1 MRADA
6 VFVNRKTHSNPRR
19 RVVARRGSFVW
30 SDVIFLI
37 VVRSTWL
44 ERARSGRRRT
54 LARAMAAAS
63 RVALVF
69 AVLSL
74 AASSASTADVV
85 ASESEKAGAP
95 AGGGECA
102 ATFPGVSETCCVALS
117 ADASSDAPASR
128 RPLTRMAYASGKSPP
143 YDAGHYGTCVH
154 TPDASYFLVAWHAD
168 SLFQGVPFAELGLCL
183 PSACRKADVLALVGT
198 RPATARDVADRVDAE
213 VRAAEG
219 YLRAFGDAYCEEA
232 AAGVA
237 AAAERCRAYRLVVAA
252 LDAAAAVAEEAA
264 GDEGANAT
272 VSLEVTSSREDRVG
286 FARRAESAWAA
297 LALAGAGAL
306 ALAVVAG
313 TWLDRADPNPRD
325 AAAGATTGR
334 GGGEEEQPPSETTT
348 APLLRGGSSSGDERD
363 HPGDDVVDDDDDDAE
378 AGERSSG
385 DRAFRRRRRRRA
397 AATDEAASDVGARA
411 AAFLADGSRCM
422 SLRRNVPRLFAAPSA
437 PGPTD
442 CLNGMRVLSMLWI
455 VCGHTMMMPAPINGF
470 DNPEDLAAT
479 FGARSKAWFMLVI
492 GGEIAVDTFFFL
504 GGFLV
509 AYLGAKDVDR
519 RGGKL
524 PVLGMLAGR
533 YARVTPAFAAT
544 LVFYSQIASRVG
556 DGPFFVRFQ
565 RSVFRRCD
573 RLWWTELL
581 YLHNFVPFDS
591 DEVCMGWSW
600 YLGCDM
606 IFFACSPAVILLRRR
621 RPRAA
626 WVAMAAACVASF
638 ALTVRALPDR
648 RFVFPRVP
656 RAP

>member
-19 RVVARRGSFVW
+19 RVFARRGSFVW

-37 VVRSTWL
+37 VVRSTWH

-85 ASESEKAGAP
+85 ASESEKAGPP
-95 AGGGECA
+95 AGGGDCA

-232 AAGVA
+232 AAGAA

-297 LALAGAGAL
+297 LALAGAGRSRSRWSPGRGSTERTRTRATPPPARRRGEGAGKKNNRRPRRPPRRSCAEAPLRVTRGIIRATSSSSATATTRRL
-306 ALAVVAG
+306 ANGRAG
-313 TWLDRADPNPRD
+313 TAR
-325 AAAGATTGR
+325 
-334 GGGEEEQPPSETTT
+334 SV
-348 APLLRGGSSSGDERD
+348 GD
-363 HPGDDVVDDDDDDAE
+363 GVCA
-378 AGERSSG
+378 
-385 DRAFRRRRRRRA
+385 RRRRTKRRA
-397 AATDEAASDVGARA
+397 TSARA
-411 AAFLADGSRCM
+411 R
-422 SLRRNVPRLFAAPSA
+422 RLFSRTACAA
-437 PGPTD
+437 
-442 CLNGMRVLSMLWI
+442 CL
-455 VCGHTMMMPAPINGF
+455 CG
-470 DNPEDLAAT
+470 
-479 FGARSKAWFMLVI
+479 
-492 GGEIAVDTFFFL
+492 
-504 GGFLV
+504 
-509 AYLGAKDVDR
+509 
-519 RGGKL
+519 
-524 PVLGMLAGR
+524 
-533 YARVTPAFAAT
+533 VT
-544 LVFYSQIASRVG
+544 SRV
-556 DGPFFVRFQ
+556 
-565 RSVFRRCD
+565 S
-573 RLWWTELL
+573 
-581 YLHNFVPFDS
+581 S
-591 DEVCMGWSW
+591 
-600 YLGCDM
+600 
-606 IFFACSPAVILLRRR
+606 RR
-621 RPRAA
+621 RPRR
-626 WVAMAAACVASF
+626 
-638 ALTVRALPDR
+638 VRRIA
-648 RFVFPRVP
+648 
-656 RAP
+656 

>member
-1 MRADA
+1 
-6 VFVNRKTHSNPRR
+6 
-19 RVVARRGSFVW
+19 
-30 SDVIFLI
+30 
-37 VVRSTWL
+37 
-44 ERARSGRRRT
+44 
-54 LARAMAAAS
+54 
-63 RVALVF
+63 
-69 AVLSL
+69 
-74 AASSASTADVV
+74 
-85 ASESEKAGAP
+85 
-95 AGGGECA
+95 
-102 ATFPGVSETCCVALS
+102 
-117 ADASSDAPASR
+117 
-128 RPLTRMAYASGKSPP
+128 
-143 YDAGHYGTCVH
+143 
-154 TPDASYFLVAWHAD
+154 
-168 SLFQGVPFAELGLCL
+168 
-183 PSACRKADVLALVGT
+183 
-198 RPATARDVADRVDAE
+198 
-213 VRAAEG
+213 
-219 YLRAFGDAYCEEA
+219 
-232 AAGVA
+232 
-237 AAAERCRAYRLVVAA
+237 
-252 LDAAAAVAEEAA
+252 
-264 GDEGANAT
+264 
-272 VSLEVTSSREDRVG
+272 
-286 FARRAESAWAA
+286 
-297 LALAGAGAL
+297 
-306 ALAVVAG
+306 
-313 TWLDRADPNPRD
+313 
-325 AAAGATTGR
+325 
-334 GGGEEEQPPSETTT
+334 
-348 APLLRGGSSSGDERD
+348 
-363 HPGDDVVDDDDDDAE
+363 
-378 AGERSSG
+378 
-385 DRAFRRRRRRRA
+385 
-397 AATDEAASDVGARA
+397 
-411 AAFLADGSRCM
+411 M

-648 RFVFPRVP
+648 RFVFPRVR